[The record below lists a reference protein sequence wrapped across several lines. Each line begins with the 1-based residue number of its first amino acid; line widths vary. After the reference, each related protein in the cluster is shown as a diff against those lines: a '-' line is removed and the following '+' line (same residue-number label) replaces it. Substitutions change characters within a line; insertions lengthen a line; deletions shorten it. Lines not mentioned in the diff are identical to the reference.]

1 MSDPRRPRTDDDPVL
16 RRIARILDA
25 KRRDNE
31 EALGALKSVDRSW
44 DELNKEVD
52 QAIGTEF
59 DLLGAEER
67 AVKAARDQLEPFEE
81 GVPETEEGMEEG
93 GEMMNEAE
101 PARRRVADRAAVIE
115 TIRDSL
121 DESVRAV
128 ELRRESMRS
137 AHTAVTRFAEL
148 TREGLET
155 LREELSA
162 GLPEIPAAVPV
173 AGIELPEPEDGD
185 GDGGE
190 RPPAPAPPRAT
201 STPLEH
207 IRGIG
212 PKRAERLRDAGIPDL
227 EAFLEADTAKLVEI
241 AGFDA
246 DVAKEEARRVLEEHL
261 ESDGEGEGGGGG
273 GSS

>member
-1 MSDPRRPRTDDDPVL
+1 MSEPRRPQNDDDPVL

-25 KRRDNE
+25 KRRNSE

-67 AVKAARDQLEPFEE
+67 AVKAARGRLERFQGEIPGREE
-81 GVPETEEGMEEG
+81 MGEEEAEE
-93 GEMMNEAE
+93 EAE
-101 PARRRVADRAAVIE
+101 PARRRAADRAAAAE
-115 TIRDSL
+115 AIRDSL

-148 TREGLET
+148 TRESLET

-162 GLPEIPAAVPV
+162 ELPEIPSAVPV
-173 AGIELPEPEDGD
+173 AGIELPEPEGD
-185 GDGGE
+185 DGE
-190 RPPAPAPPRAT
+190 RPPAPRPPRTT

-212 PKRAERLRDAGIPDL
+212 PKRAERLREAGIPDL
-227 EAFLEADTAKLVEI
+227 EAFLEADAAKLVEI

-261 ESDGEGEGGGGG
+261 RSAGEGERGKGED
-273 GSS
+273 S